1 MPLMPKRVKYRKPQR
16 GRIKGNA
23 TQGNSVAF
31 GEYGLQ
37 ALQRGL
43 ITARQIE
50 AGRVAMS
57 HFLAHLGKIY
67 IRIFPHKAMTAIPA
81 ETRMGKG
88 KGDIEYWCAPVK
100 PGQVIFEIG
109 GMPEEMARQAMA
121 RCAYK
126 MPIKTKFV
134 SRLHKV

>member
-16 GRIKGNA
+16 GKVRGKA
-23 TQGNSVAF
+23 SQGNRVAF

-37 ALQRGL
+37 ALEISL
-43 ITARQIE
+43 ISARQLE
-50 AGRVAMS
+50 AGRVAIS
-57 HFLAHLGKIY
+57 HFLAHLGKVY
-67 IRIFPHKAMTAIPA
+67 IRIFPYKAMTAKPA

-100 PGQVIFEIG
+100 PGQILFEIG

-121 RCAYK
+121 RAAYK

-134 SRLHKV
+134 ARLHKV

>member
-16 GRIKGNA
+16 GKVRGKA
-23 TQGNSVAF
+23 SQGNSVAF

-37 ALQRGL
+37 ALAIGL
-43 ITARQIE
+43 ISARQLE
-50 AGRVAMS
+50 AGRVAIS
-57 HFLAHLGKIY
+57 HFLAHLGKVY
-67 IRIFPHKAMTAIPA
+67 IRIFPYKAMTAIPA

-100 PGQVIFEIG
+100 PGQILFEIG

-121 RCAYK
+121 KAAYK

-134 SRLHKV
+134 ARLHKV